1 MLREAVGEN
10 QYQNNLAGKGHSP
23 YERTRP
29 VVLIGFAI
37 AKSSVRR
44 HRPLGQTGNYGS
56 SQILYQLWLNIKD
69 TQLRYFHEIT
79 LQSSECHSY
88 KKIGTFVFL
97 EYAGCTRNYERSKEI
112 VYFKDYLRILFLL

>member
-37 AKSSVRR
+37 AIAIARDNFTEFRVA
-44 HRPLGQTGNYGS
+44 
-56 SQILYQLWLNIKD
+56 
-69 TQLRYFHEIT
+69 
-79 LQSSECHSY
+79 
-88 KKIGTFVFL
+88 FL
-97 EYAGCTRNYERSKEI
+97 
-112 VYFKDYLRILFLL
+112 